1 MDYNGKGE
9 WIIMAN
15 PQAEIKTANM
25 KKLRKPK
32 TSGRKP
38 TVRDNTKGKLA
49 IMAAKIKKKN

>member
-1 MDYNGKGE
+1 
-9 WIIMAN
+9 MAN

-38 TVRDNTKGKLA
+38 TVRDSTKGKLA